1 MFHNH
6 LGALLAAGST
16 VALACAAP
24 ALAQLPD
31 ERVYSLPAQELSK
44 SLREVSRQ
52 SGRNIIAP
60 SELVEGRQAPAVS
73 GPFTAE
79 GVVGLLL
86 TGSGLQ
92 VRRVGDSLVISS
104 GADVES
110 APPDALRQ
118 ASSNSADETIVVTG
132 SRIRGAPVA
141 SPVIRLSDERIRDE
155 GQATLAE
162 AVRTIPQNFGG
173 GQNPGVGNNVP
184 ATSGVNVGSA
194 TSINLRGLGSDATL
208 TLLNG
213 HRLSYSASRQ
223 SIDVSSIP
231 LAAVARIEVVPDGAS
246 ALYGSDAVAG
256 VANIILKRDYD
267 GVEAR
272 ARLGSSTDGGNF
284 EQRYSALAGRRWGS
298 GGFIASYEF
307 GRSAAIEGRKR
318 SYTRLRTPSLTLFPF
333 LRNHSAVLS
342 GHQDFPADVQ
352 LEIDALYNK
361 RFSDASYASNPAG
374 NVGLSGFKYQFN
386 SESFVIAPTLRFSG
400 LGAWRLFLTGSYGQ
414 DHTRFEVTNFS
425 GGTPV
430 VASDNCYCNDAIGV
444 EAGGEG
450 ALFRLPGGPVKA
462 ALGTGYR
469 RNDFVRFN
477 GPAGIQ
483 NVTASQ
489 DGYYAYGELSL
500 PIVSEEQDI
509 RLIRTLS
516 ASAALRYEN
525 YRGVGSVA
533 TPKFGIIY
541 APVADVSIKGSW
553 GKSFRAPT
561 LSQRYQNRTAVLVP
575 PSVFGGTG
583 YPRSA
588 TAFLLQGGNVDLK
601 PERATSW
608 SVTLDLHPRALPG
621 LELEASYFSTRYRD
635 RVVVPIA
642 FLSQALSNPIYRSL
656 VTANPSKALLDE
668 TIASSVSFINAT
680 GRPYNP
686 ADVVAY
692 IDDRN
697 LNAGYQKI
705 EGGDLLVTYRRDL
718 GRSAGTLGVQ
728 LNATYLAS
736 EQQLGPGQPI
746 LPLAGILF
754 NPPHVRARGGLSWAK
769 GPFTA
774 TGNLTYVG
782 GVLDTRR
789 PVVAEVDPM
798 TTLDLTLRYRS
809 PADSGPLAGLDVS
822 LSVQNISN
830 AKPGTIATTLFTDA
844 PYDSTNY
851 SPVGRFIALAV
862 SKSW

>member
-1 MFHNH
+1 MLHKL
-6 LGALLAAGST
+6 LGALLGTGST
-16 VALACAAP
+16 LVLAFAAP
-24 ALAQLPD
+24 ASAQLPG
-31 ERVYSLPAQELSK
+31 ERGYSLPAQDLSK

-52 SGRNIIAP
+52 SGRDIIAP
-60 SELVEGRQAPAVS
+60 SELVEGRQAPALS

-79 GVVGLLL
+79 GAVRMLLI
-86 TGSGLQ
+86 GSGLE
-92 VRRVGDSLVISS
+92 VRRVGDSLVITS
-104 GADVES
+104 GEDEGDTGE
-110 APPDALRQ
+110 PHRQ
-118 ASSNSADETIVVTG
+118 VQSGGDDSTIVVTG

-141 SPVIRLSDERIRDE
+141 SPLISVSEERIRDE

-162 AVRTIPQNFGG
+162 AVRNIPQNFGG

-231 LAAVARIEVVPDGAS
+231 LAAVARIEIVPDGAS

-256 VANIILKRDYD
+256 VANIILKRDFD
-267 GVEAR
+267 GFETR

-284 EQRYSALAGRRWGS
+284 EQRYSALAGSRWSS

-307 GRSAAIEGRKR
+307 GRSTRIEGRDR
-318 SYTRLRTPSLTLFPF
+318 SYTRLRSPALTLFPF

-342 GHQDFPADVQ
+342 GHQDLLPGLE
-352 LEIDALYNK
+352 LEIDALYNN
-361 RFSDASYASNPAG
+361 RFSDASYASNPSG
-374 NVGLSGFKYQFN
+374 DVGLSGFRYQYD
-386 SESFVIAPTLRFSG
+386 SESFVIAPTLRLAG
-400 LGAWRLFLTGSYGQ
+400 PAGWRLFATGSYGQ
-414 DHTRFEVTNFS
+414 DHTRFEVTNYS
-425 GGTPV
+425 AGNAV
-430 VASDNCYCNDAIGV
+430 VASGNCYCNDALAA

-450 ALFRLPGGPVKA
+450 TLFRLPGGPVKA
-462 ALGTGYR
+462 ALGAGYR
-469 RNDFVRFN
+469 RNNFVRFN
-477 GPAGIQ
+477 GAGGIQ
-483 NVTASQ
+483 NVAASQ

-500 PIVSEEQDI
+500 PLVSEEQDVG
-509 RLIRTLS
+509 LIRALS
-516 ASAALRYEN
+516 ASAAVRYEA
-525 YRGVGSVA
+525 YRGVGKVA
-533 TPKFGIIY
+533 TPKLGIIY
-541 APVADVSIKGSW
+541 APVADVSVKGSW

-561 LSQRYQNRTAVLVP
+561 LNQRYQNRTAALVP
-575 PSVFGGTG
+575 PGVFGGTG
-583 YPRSA
+583 YPPTA
-588 TAFLLQGGNVDLK
+588 AAFLLQGGNVDLK

-608 SVTLDLHPRALPG
+608 SVTLDLHPRAVPG
-621 LELEASYFSTRYRD
+621 LELEASYFNTRYRD
-635 RVVVPIA
+635 RIVVPIA
-642 FLSQALSNPIYRSL
+642 FLSQALSNPLYSSL
-656 VTANPSKALLDE
+656 VTPNPDKALLDE
-668 TIASSVSFINAT
+668 VIASSVSFINAT

-686 ADVVAY
+686 ADVVAF

-705 EGGDLLVTYRRDL
+705 EGGDLLLAYRRAI
-718 GRSAGTLGVQ
+718 GRNGGTLGVQ

-736 EQQLGPGQPI
+736 EQQLGAGQPI

-769 GPFTA
+769 GPVTA

-782 GVLDTRR
+782 GVLDSRR
-789 PVVAEVDPM
+789 PVAAEVDPM

-809 PADSGPLAGLDVS
+809 PEISGPLAGLDVS
-822 LSVQNISN
+822 LSVQNIFN
-830 AKPGTIATTLFTDA
+830 AKPDLIATTLFSDA

-862 SKSW
+862 SKKW

>member
-1 MFHNH
+1 MLQTL
-6 LGALLAAGST
+6 LGALLATGST
-16 VALACAAP
+16 VALASAGP
-24 ALAQLPD
+24 ASAQLPD
-31 ERVYSLPAQELSK
+31 ERNYSLPAQDLSK

-52 SGRNIIAP
+52 SGRNVIAP

-79 GVVGLLL
+79 GAVRILL
-86 TGSGLQ
+86 TGSGLE
-92 VRRVGDSLVISS
+92 VRRVGDSLVITSGVEDEGDPAEPLRHASS
-104 GADVES
+104 GAGES
-110 APPDALRQ
+110 
-118 ASSNSADETIVVTG
+118 TIVVTG
-132 SRIRGAPVA
+132 SRIRGAPIA
-141 SPVIRLSDERIRDE
+141 SPVISVSEERIRDE
-155 GQATLAE
+155 GQGTLAE

-231 LAAVARIEVVPDGAS
+231 LAAVARIEIVPDGAS

-272 ARLGSSTDGGNF
+272 ARLGSSTSGGNF
-284 EQRYSALAGRRWGS
+284 EQRYSALAGSRWSS

-307 GRSAAIEGRKR
+307 GRSTAIEGRDR
-318 SYTRLRTPSLTLFPF
+318 SYTRLRSPALNLFPF

-342 GHQDFPADVQ
+342 GHQDVLPDLQ
-352 LEIDALYNK
+352 LEIDALYNN

-374 NVGLSGFKYQFN
+374 NVGLSGARFVYN
-386 SESFVIAPTLRFSG
+386 SESFVIAPTLRLAG
-400 LGAWRLFLTGSYGQ
+400 IGGWRVFATGSYGQ
-414 DHTRFEVTNFS
+414 DHTRFEVTNIS
-425 GGTPV
+425 GGTAV
-430 VASDNCYCNDAIGV
+430 VAGGNCYCNDALAAEIG
-444 EAGGEG
+444 GDGT
-450 ALFRLPGGPVKA
+450 LFRLPGGPAKA
-462 ALGTGYR
+462 AFGAGYR
-469 RNDFVRFN
+469 RNDFVRYN
-477 GPAGIQ
+477 GVGATQ
-483 NVTASQ
+483 NITASQ
-489 DGYYAYGELSL
+489 DSHYAYGELSL
-500 PIVSEEQDI
+500 PLVSDAQDI
-509 RLIRTLS
+509 GFIHALS
-516 ASAALRYEN
+516 ASAALRYED
-525 YRGVGSVA
+525 YRGVGHVA
-533 TPKFGIIY
+533 TPKLGMIY
-541 APVADVSIKGSW
+541 APFAGVSIKGSW

-561 LSQRYQNRTAVLVP
+561 LNQRYQALGSVLVP

-583 YPRSA
+583 YLARA
-588 TAFLLQGGNVDLK
+588 TALLLQGGNVDLK

-608 SVTLDLHPRALPG
+608 SATVGVHPGAVPG
-621 LELEASYFSTRYRD
+621 LDFEASYFNTRYRD
-635 RVVVPIA
+635 RIVVPIA
-642 FLSQALSNPIYRSL
+642 FLSQALSNPLYQSL
-656 VTANPSKALLDE
+656 VTPNPERALLDAV
-668 TIASSVSFINAT
+668 IASSVSFINAT

-705 EGGDLLVTYRRDL
+705 EGGDLLVTYSRAL
-718 GRSAGTLGVQ
+718 GGNAGTLGVQ
-728 LNATYLAS
+728 LNATYLVS

-754 NPPHVRARGGLSWAK
+754 NPPHVRARGGLGWAK
-769 GPFTA
+769 GGFTA
-774 TGNLTYVG
+774 TGNLTYVD

-789 PVVAEVDPM
+789 AAAVEVDPM

-809 PADSGPLAGLDVS
+809 PAGSGPAGGLDVS
-822 LSVQNISN
+822 LSVQNIFN
-830 AKPGTIATTLFTDA
+830 AKPGAIATTLFSDA

-851 SPVGRFIALAV
+851 SPLGRFVALAV
-862 SKSW
+862 SKKW